1 MHMGIGEQRSG
12 NQRSDGATS
21 SESQSPLQAIL
32 AKGALE
38 TGDAR
43 DFEAALKHKQEHAER
58 AAELLASRWAD
69 LPRELRMIVVRWKW
83 QARKADSRA
92 KACLRVGAAVAKT
105 DPVSASGLLGEAM
118 KLASSKPDSSAKSAR
133 AGSGAPPIDLRA
145 SLRKML
151 AERWLTPLDA
161 APLFALRF
169 SHVPREARSEL
180 VSMLGDAVGGQDSGR
195 RSAVLDWLEA
205 QLVNEPS
212 SENRYAVESAL
223 KALQGSSAVSA
234 TAPQAT
240 SAIVESVKA
249 APLSTPASPAVAES
263 RSESKRTLPQAS
275 TAAASVHPR
284 GPITEALRVIQA
296 EVRRWSSEDGSEL
309 QVLRRRTAELEE
321 NLKRRTQ
328 ERDELGT
335 ALGIVRAKHDQ
346 LERSVAELSQQHD
359 RALQLVETSE
369 AEVRQLKQQLERLEA
384 QHAEATKLKEQFER
398 DLGRSREDKR
408 RDVEYT
414 RDAERAAMAQE
425 IARTASIH
433 LENMKDLLQLEPSQ
447 KQRSALQSCHD
458 ELARV
463 FRASPARSNG

>member
-1 MHMGIGEQRSG
+1 MGIGEQQSSRP
-12 NQRSDGATS
+12 QADGASS
-21 SESQSPLQAIL
+21 SESKSPLQAIL
-32 AKGALE
+32 AKGVLE
-38 TGDAR
+38 AGDAR

-69 LPRELRMIVVRWKW
+69 LPRELQMIVVRWKW
-83 QARKADSRA
+83 QERKADSRA

-118 KLASSKPDSSAKSAR
+118 KLASSKPDASAKPAR

-169 SHVPREARSEL
+169 SHIAREARSEL
-180 VSMLGDAVGGQDSGR
+180 VAMLGDAVGGQDCGSR
-195 RSAVLDWLEA
+195 NAVVNWLEA

-223 KALQGSSAVSA
+223 KALQGSSPVSA
-234 TAPQAT
+234 TAPQT
-240 SAIVESVKA
+240 TTVGVESVKDTPA
-249 APLSTPASPAVAES
+249 STTASPAVAES
-263 RSESKRTLPQAS
+263 RSEPKTTLAQGS

-296 EVRRWSSEDGSEL
+296 EVRRWSCEDGSGL
-309 QVLRRRTAELEE
+309 QALRRRAAELEE
-321 NLKRRTQ
+321 HLKRRTQ
-328 ERDELGT
+328 ERDEAGT
-335 ALGIVRAKHDQ
+335 ALGIVRTKHDQ
-346 LERSVAELSQQHD
+346 LERSVAELSERHN

-369 AEVRQLKQQLERLEA
+369 AEVRQLKQQLVRLEA
-384 QHAEATKLKEQFER
+384 QHAEATKLKEQLEI

-425 IARTASIH
+425 MARTASIH
-433 LENMKDLLQLEPSQ
+433 LENMKDLLQLEPSE
-447 KQRSALQSCHD
+447 KQRAALQSCHD

-463 FRASPARSNG
+463 FRALPARSNG